1 MFESLAERLDAVWK
15 RLRGRGALTER
26 DVDEALREVRLAL
39 LEADVNFRVVRDF
52 LGRVRERAV
61 GAEVRQSLTPG
72 QQVVKIVHDEL
83 TALMGG
89 AAPARLAPAPAP
101 PTVVLLIGLQGS
113 GKTTTA
119 AKLAHLLARQGR
131 QPLLAAADLAR
142 PAAVEQLSVLG
153 RQVGVPVIVPQGG
166 EGPADVA
173 ARALAE
179 ARRLGR
185 DTLIVDS
192 AGRLHVDEA
201 LMAELR
207 EVRSRVR
214 PHQVLLVVDATTGQD
229 AVNVAQGF
237 AQGMG
242 LDGVVLT
249 KLDGDARG
257 GAALSVRAVA
267 GVPILFAG
275 VGEKVEALEPFHP
288 DRMAAR
294 ILGMGDVLSFV
305 ERAEQAFDREQARR
319 MEEKLRRAS
328 FTLEDFLEQMQA
340 VRRMGPL
347 EQILGMLP
355 GAGRALRGVRVDERE
370 LGRTEAIIRSMTP
383 EERRRPDIVDAS
395 RRRRIARGS
404 GTRVQDVNRL
414 LRQFDEIKRLLRA
427 GARGGRL
434 PFGPLR

>member
-1 MFESLAERLDAVWK
+1 MFDSLAGRLDAVWK
-15 RLRGRGALTER
+15 RLRGRGALGER

-39 LEADVNFRVVRDF
+39 LEADVNFRVVKDF
-52 LGRVRERAV
+52 LGRVRDRAV

-72 QQVVKIVHDEL
+72 QQVVKIVHEEL

-89 AAPARLAPAPAP
+89 ATPARLAPAPQP
-101 PTVVLLIGLQGS
+101 PTVVLLVGLQGS

-119 AKLAHLLARQGR
+119 AKLASLLVRQGR
-131 QPLLAAADLAR
+131 QPLLVAADLAR
-142 PAAVEQLSVLG
+142 PAAVEQLVILG
-153 RQVGVPVIVPQGG
+153 RQVGVPVVAPEAG
-166 EGPADVA
+166 ERPPAVA
-173 ARALAE
+173 ARGVAE

-185 DTLIVDS
+185 DTVLVDS
-192 AGRLHVDEA
+192 AGRMHVDEP

-207 EVRSRVR
+207 EVRAQAR

-229 AVNVAQGF
+229 AVNVATGF

-267 GVPILFAG
+267 GVPILYAG
-275 VGEKVEALEPFHP
+275 VGEKTDALEPFHG

-294 ILGMGDVLSFV
+294 ILGMGDVLSLV
-305 ERAEQAFDREQARR
+305 ERAEQAFDRDQARKL
-319 MEEKLRRAS
+319 EEKLRKS
-328 FTLEDFLEQMQA
+328 TFTLADFLEQMQA

-347 EQILGMLP
+347 DQLLGMIP
-355 GAGRALRGVRVDERE
+355 GMGRALKGVQVDERE
-370 LGRTEAIIRSMTP
+370 LGRTEAIIQSMTA

-395 RRRRIARGS
+395 RKRRIARGS

-414 LRQFDEIKRLLRA
+414 LRQFEEVRKLMKL
-427 GARGGRL
+427 GARGRL
-434 PFGPLR
+434 PFGPPR